1 MSFGK
6 DPVTVVRQGMIAIL
20 LALAAV
26 ACIAKEKTQIV
37 EGIGVA
43 PAAASYSP
51 NTASMPGGD
60 DHAKSSHPPAPA
72 DTPATPSAIVI
83 GFVGGFIKHDDP
95 VHGGVLF
102 AERLRKDFSS
112 DVHVQVFENHRRE
125 EARQQLLRLLDT
137 NHDGTLTAEEKR
149 GARVIIY
156 GVSWGASEAVT
167 LSRELEQDGIP
178 VLLTIHVDSVTKI
191 GQNDEVIPANVARAA
206 NFYQSDGFLHG
217 RPEIR
222 AADPARTQIIGNFHF
237 DYKTN
242 PIDCSQYPWFARAFE
257 KPHIEIES
265 DPRVWN
271 QVDALIRST
280 LLVNTN

>member
-1 MSFGK
+1 
-6 DPVTVVRQGMIAIL
+6 
-20 LALAAV
+20 LA
-26 ACIAKEKTQIV
+26 
-37 EGIGVA
+37 
-43 PAAASYSP
+43 
-51 NTASMPGGD
+51 
-60 DHAKSSHPPAPA
+60 PPASA
-72 DTPATPSAIVI
+72 DTSEKPSAIVI

-102 AERLRKDFSS
+102 AARLRKYFSPA
-112 DVHVQVFENHRRE
+112 VHVEVFENHRRE
-125 EARQQLLRLLDT
+125 QARRQVLRLLDAD
-137 NHDGTLTAEEKR
+137 HDGTLTAEEKR
-149 GARVIIY
+149 NAGVIIY

-191 GQNDEVIPANVARAA
+191 GQNDQVIPANVELAV

-237 DYKTN
+237 EYKTN

-265 DPRVWN
+265 DPRVWD

>member
-1 MSFGK
+1 MSVRK
-6 DPVTVVRQGMIAIL
+6 DLETVVKLGTIAIL

-26 ACIAKEKTQIV
+26 ACVAKEKPAIG
-37 EGIGVA
+37 EGREAAPVA
-43 PAAASYSP
+43 TSHVPHIPSTLIDS
-51 NTASMPGGD
+51 G
-60 DHAKSSHPPAPA
+60 HAESLAPPASA
-72 DTPATPSAIVI
+72 DTSEKPSAIVI

-102 AERLRKDFSS
+102 AARLRKYFSPA
-112 DVHVQVFENHRRE
+112 VHVEVFENHRRE
-125 EARQQLLRLLDT
+125 QARRQVLRLLDAD
-137 NHDGTLTAEEKR
+137 HDGTLTAEEKR
-149 GARVIIY
+149 NAGVIIY

-191 GQNDEVIPANVARAA
+191 GQNDQVIPANVELAV

-237 DYKTN
+237 EYKTN

-265 DPRVWN
+265 DPRVWD